1 MYMGTDFAQETE
13 NIVYHSN
20 PDVNVNIFPCGS
32 LCMSY
37 CKNWE
42 IWIQVTFGDQL
53 SCVDKIAHKNACIL
67 EFILI
72 LF

>member
-1 MYMGTDFAQETE
+1 MGTDFAQETE

-20 PDVNVNIFPCGS
+20 PDVNVNIFSCGS

-42 IWIQVTFGDQL
+42 IWIQNENKLPLVISSL
-53 SCVDKIAHKNACIL
+53 V
-67 EFILI
+67 LI
-72 LF
+72 RLHIKMHAFLNLY